1 MPRRIRI
8 SLPALGLVLIGAPLA
23 AQSQSQVQPVGPIS
37 TRVHE
42 ENLVREAIN
51 GYLRSHATGDGT
63 HVAAVFH
70 PVLQMLWVAGDTL
83 VRRTAAEYIAG
94 FRGTPPADEAQRR
107 RWIASVDVFGTA
119 AAARVVLD
127 YPTVTFVD
135 FFTLLKIGGEW
146 KIVSKTFSSEPK
158 PRTAQ

>member
-1 MPRRIRI
+1 MARRILPI
-8 SLPALGLVLIGAPLA
+8 LALALAASPFVLPA
-23 AQSQSQVQPVGPIS
+23 QSPGPIS
-37 TRVHE
+37 ARVQD
-42 ENLVREAIN
+42 ENAIREVLN
-51 GYLRSHATGDGT
+51 GYLRSHATGEGS
-63 HVAAVFH
+63 HVGAVFH
-70 PVLQMLWVAGDTL
+70 PVLQMLWVVNDTL
-83 VRRTAAEYIAG
+83 ARRTAAEYVAG
-94 FRGTPPADEAQRR
+94 FRGTPPADEARRR

-158 PRTAQ
+158 PSTAQ